1 MKSGHGRR
9 FLLGRLVTFPLA
21 CTALLTGW
29 PAASQRSESD
39 EPDDVRSCIDL
50 MQIDHT
56 RVADDD
62 TILFYMRGGD
72 IYRNELPNRCPT
84 LDFEERFMYRVTLN
98 RLCDLDVVTVL
109 DDFGFGFVPGPTCGL
124 GKFSPISEEEA
135 KALIE
140 QRRE

>member
-1 MKSGHGRR
+1 
-9 FLLGRLVTFPLA
+9 
-21 CTALLTGW
+21 
-29 PAASQRSESD
+29 
-39 EPDDVRSCIDL
+39 
-50 MQIDHT
+50 
-56 RVADDD
+56 
-62 TILFYMRGGD
+62 MRGGD